1 MKYFLAIDLG
11 TTGCRSMVFDEKLHL
26 CGSMYEEY
34 GLIAPKP
41 DWYEQDPNLW
51 WELSLKT
58 MDGAMAQAKIDRKA
72 VRSISIS
79 SQGISIVPT
88 DENFNPLRLSLNWMD
103 RRAKEESEE
112 IIRAFG
118 KQEIF
123 TLTGK
128 YPRPVYS
135 LPKFLWIKKHE
146 PEIWAK
152 TAKMLMPLE
161 FLTAKLTG
169 NACTDPSMASGTLM
183 YNIHAG
189 EWHKPTLERFNIPE
203 SMLPEI
209 RPCGSSAGCVLPDV
223 ADKLGLSHDCIV
235 AVGAQDQRCAAL
247 GAGLADGVIT
257 VSLGTAAAICLLWD
271 KCDTVG
277 NTAVGWSPYVY
288 SGMFVTEGV
297 VGTAGAALRWLRDT
311 VYPNENYE
319 IINEEAAKARE
330 AGTEVIFLPYLSGS
344 EYIKYGGKA
353 SGTFYGLSLAATRG
367 DLSYAVMEGV
377 AFQVAQILSVMKPE
391 GGFTKLILFGG
402 GAKSALWQQI
412 FADATGLEIVVP
424 EQTEAAGAGAAL
436 LAGVGSG
443 DFDLNNLPE
452 NAPAAST
459 KPSSLYEQTQMR
471 YRKYLELTETIAKG
485 MSGYES
491 NC

>member
-11 TTGCRSMVFDEKLHL
+11 TTGCRSMVFDENLHL

-34 GLIAPKP
+34 GLIAPKA
-41 DWYEQDPNLW
+41 DWYEQDANLW

-58 MDGAMAQAKIDRKA
+58 MNGAMAEAKIDRKS

-88 DENFNPLRLSLNWMD
+88 DENFNPLRLSLSWMD
-103 RRAKEESEE
+103 VRAKEEAQE
-112 IIRAFG
+112 IIDAFG
-118 KQEIF
+118 EQETY

-128 YPRPVYS
+128 YPRPAYS

-152 TAKMLMPLE
+152 TVKMLMPLD

-169 NACTDPSMASGTLM
+169 NAYTDPSMASGTLM
-183 YNIHAG
+183 YDIHAG
-189 EWHKPTLERFNIPE
+189 VWHKPTLEKFGIPE

-209 RPCGSSAGCVLPDV
+209 RPCGSSAGTVLPEV
-223 ADKLGLSHDCIV
+223 ADRLGLSHDCIV

-257 VSLGTAAAICLLWD
+257 VSLGTAAAICMLWD

-288 SGMFVTEGV
+288 PGTFVTEGV

-311 VYPNENYE
+311 VYPNESYK
-319 IINEEAAKARE
+319 IIDEEAAKSRE
-330 AGTEVIFLPYLSGS
+330 NNTEVVFLPYLNGS
-344 EYIKYGGKA
+344 PYIQYGGKG
-353 SGTFYGLSLAATRG
+353 SGTFHGLSLAATRG
-367 DLSYAVMEGV
+367 DFANAVMEGV

-391 GGFTKLILFGG
+391 GGLSRLVLFGG

-424 EQTEAAGAGAAL
+424 EQAEAAGAGAAV

-443 DFDLNNLPE
+443 DFNLDNLPE
-452 NAPAAST
+452 NALAAST
-459 KPSSLYEQTQMR
+459 KPGALYEQTQVR
-471 YRKYLELTETIAKG
+471 YRKYLKLTETLAKG
-485 MSGYES
+485 M
-491 NC
+491 N

>member
-11 TTGCRSMVFDEKLHL
+11 TTGCRSMVFDEKLRL
-26 CGSMYEEY
+26 CGSKYEEY
-34 GLIAPKP
+34 GLIAPKA
-41 DWYEQDPNLW
+41 DWYEQDANLW
-51 WELSLKT
+51 WELSLRT
-58 MDGAMAQAKIDRKA
+58 MDEAMAEAKIDRKA

-88 DENFNPLRLSLNWMD
+88 DENFNPLRLSMSWMD
-103 RRAKEESEE
+103 VRAKEEAQE
-112 IIRAFG
+112 IIDAFG
-118 KQEIF
+118 ERETY

-128 YPRPVYS
+128 YPRPAYS

-146 PEIWAK
+146 PEIWEK
-152 TAKMLMPLE
+152 TVKMLMPLD

-169 NACTDPSMASGTLM
+169 NAYTDPSMASGTLM
-183 YNIHAG
+183 YDIHAG
-189 EWHKPTLERFNIPE
+189 VWHKPTLEKFDIPE

-209 RPCGSSAGCVLPDV
+209 RPCGSSAGCVLPEV

-257 VSLGTAAAICLLWD
+257 VSLGTAAAICMLWE

-288 SGMFVTEGV
+288 PGTFVTEGV

-311 VYPNENYE
+311 VYPNESYK
-319 IINEEAAKARE
+319 IIDEEAEKARE
-330 AGTEVIFLPYLSGS
+330 NNTEVVFLPYLSGS
-344 EYIKYGGKA
+344 PYIQFGGKA
-353 SGTFYGLSLAATRG
+353 SGTFHGLSLAATRG
-367 DLSYAVMEGV
+367 DFANAVMEGV

-391 GGFTKLILFGG
+391 GGLTRLVLFGG

-424 EQTEAAGAGAAL
+424 EQAEAAGAGAAI
-436 LAGVGSG
+436 LAGVGSA
-443 DFDLNNLPE
+443 DFALNNLPE
-452 NAPAAST
+452 NALAAST
-459 KPSSLYEQTQMR
+459 KPGALYEQTQVR
-471 YRKYLELTETIAKG
+471 YRTYLKLTETLAKG
-485 MSGYES
+485 M
-491 NC
+491 N

>member
-11 TTGCRSMVFDEKLHL
+11 TTGCRSMVFDENLHL

-41 DWYEQDPNLW
+41 DWYEQDANLW

-72 VRSISIS
+72 VHSISIS

-103 RRAKEESEE
+103 GRAKEEAEE
-112 IIRAFG
+112 IIKAFG
-118 KQEIF
+118 EQE
-123 TLTGK
+123 TYRLTGK
-128 YPRPVYS
+128 YPSPAYS
-135 LPKFLWIKKHE
+135 LSKFLWIKKHE
-146 PEIWAK
+146 PEIWKK
-152 TAKMLMPLE
+152 TVKMLMPLD

-169 NACTDPSMASGTLM
+169 NAYTDPSMASGTLM
-183 YNIHAG
+183 YDIREG
-189 EWHKPTLERFNIPE
+189 VWHKPTLERFDIPE

-209 RPCGSSAGCVLPDV
+209 RPCGSSAGRVLSEV
-223 ADKLGLSHDCIV
+223 ADKLGLSRDCIV

-257 VSLGTAAAICLLWD
+257 VSLGTAAAICMLWD

-277 NTAVGWSPYVY
+277 NSAVGWSPYVY
-288 SGMFVTEGV
+288 PCTYVTEGV

-311 VYPNENYE
+311 VYPNGDYN
-319 IINEEAAKARE
+319 IINEEAAKARQ
-330 AGTEVIFLPYLSGS
+330 AGTEVVFLPYLSGS
-344 EYIKYGGKA
+344 EYIEHGGNA
-353 SGTFYGLSLAATRG
+353 SGTFHGLSLAATRG
-367 DLSYAVMEGV
+367 DFANAVMEGV

-391 GGFTKLILFGG
+391 GGLTRLILFGG

-424 EQTEAAGAGAAL
+424 GQTEAAGAGAAM

-443 DFDLNNLPE
+443 DFDLNDLPE
-452 NAPAAST
+452 NALAAST
-459 KPSSLYEQTQMR
+459 KPGVLYDQTQTR
-471 YRKYLELTETIAKG
+471 YRKYLKLTETIAKG
-485 MSGYES
+485 M
-491 NC
+491 N